1 MIISNDTNRNDDRLL
16 CRGFKSVFLV
26 KADFFHISFSGFNW
40 SAQCAYATLVVGD
53 FLSFILNF
61 SIELIIVDVD
71 SVRKLLYLLEK
82 MVSIVL
88 KGSSNLNLH
97 ESMKRNFFEEKMF
110 SLEISFLEKRAQ
122 DDGESFIP
130 KNLFLYYVIMFF
142 IAWKTP
148 FNASVSVH

>member
-1 MIISNDTNRNDDRLL
+1 
-16 CRGFKSVFLV
+16 
-26 KADFFHISFSGFNW
+26 
-40 SAQCAYATLVVGD
+40 
-53 FLSFILNF
+53 
-61 SIELIIVDVD
+61 VDVD